1 MYSRERREVE
11 GDSKEDD
18 FLQKGRFVQFCLV
31 SKGRFMQFCLVSK
44 GRFVQFCLVSKGR
57 FVQFCLVSKNGVLK
71 KVNKALRLWA
81 VCNNEK
87 YSITFKLFNDEFC
100 YFQLLFLLRK
110 SLLYRYNNWK
120 LSILIFR
127 LKNKDLS
134 IIFVET
140 KVKRVLFWTSHVT
153 YMADHFRIC

>member
-1 MYSRERREVE
+1 MNHFIQLTNFIYSRERREVE

-31 SKGRFMQFCLVSK
+31 SK
-44 GRFVQFCLVSKGR
+44 
-57 FVQFCLVSKNGVLK
+57 NGVLK
-71 KVNKALRLWA
+71 KANKALRLWA

-87 YSITFKLFNDEFC
+87 DSITFKLFNDEFR

-134 IIFVET
+134 IIVVET
-140 KVKRVLFWTSHVT
+140 KVKRVVFCTSLVT
-153 YMADHFRIC
+153 YMEDHFRIC